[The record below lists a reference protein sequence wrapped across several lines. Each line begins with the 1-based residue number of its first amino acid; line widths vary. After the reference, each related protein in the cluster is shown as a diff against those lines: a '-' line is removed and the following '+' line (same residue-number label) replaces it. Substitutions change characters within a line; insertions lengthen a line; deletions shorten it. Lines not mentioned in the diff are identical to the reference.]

1 MIPDQVLVARLRA
14 GDEAAFTWLL
24 DRYHGP
30 LMRLARTFVASAA
43 VAEEVVQETWLG
55 LLKGL
60 DGFEQRAT
68 LKTWLF
74 RVLVNR
80 AKTRG
85 VREARSVPWSALG
98 PEDEGEP
105 AVDPTRFNARGR
117 WTSPPQPWED
127 DTPEALLL
135 RRETRAQ
142 LEAAIEALPP
152 RQRTV
157 LVLRD
162 IEGVAPDEV
171 CGMLGL
177 SDANQRVLLHRA
189 RAALQ
194 RALERHRA
202 EEDERC

>member
-1 MIPDQVLVARLRA
+1 MIPDEVLIARLRA
-14 GDEAAFTWLL
+14 GDEAAFSWLL
-24 DRYHGP
+24 DRCHGP
-30 LMRLARTFVASAA
+30 LMRLARTFVASTA

-55 LLKGL
+55 LLEGL
-60 DGFEQRAT
+60 GGFEQRAT

-80 AKTRG
+80 ARTRG

-98 PEDEGEP
+98 PKDEGEP
-105 AVDPTRFNARGR
+105 AVDPARFDARGR
-117 WTSPPQPWED
+117 WTTPPQPWED

-162 IEGVAPDEV
+162 IEGVAAEEV
-171 CGMLGL
+171 CSILEL

-194 RALERHRA
+194 RALERHRG